1 MPLPFL
7 AWGVAALIGGTAT
20 AIAHHAGK
28 KSGYNNGYET
38 GYDTG
43 TEDSTAKIN
52 ALMKKLAELQ
62 VEREDVKDKF
72 AEVVDSI
79 GNLDTKDAGFFAKIG
94 ALLRGYTNFHA
105 FVIAVIS
112 YSRYRVLELSLDEGS
127 ATELRNI
134 VLGLIQG
141 GFPNNLKNDV
151 NNVWGTRQ
159 KAVAGADMEKYRK
172 KLKGDLLAEFN
183 SVCGQ
188 IDEIVQGL
196 KEISKKEKDIQKELR
211 ILKAS

>member
-1 MPLPFL
+1 MPLPFILGAL
-7 AWGVAALIGGTAT
+7 AVAGAAAL
-20 AIAHHAGK
+20 AHHVGK
-28 KSGYNNGYET
+28 KSGYNK

-43 TEDSTAKIN
+43 YHTGNEESSARIN
-52 ALMKKLAELQ
+52 QLMKKLAELQ
-62 VEREDVKDKF
+62 AEREDVKDKF
-72 AEVVDSI
+72 SEVVESI

-105 FVIAVIS
+105 FVVAVIS
-112 YSRYRVLELSLDEGS
+112 YARYRVLEISLDAAS

-141 GFPNNLKNDV
+141 GFPKNLKADV

-159 KAVAGADMEKYRK
+159 KGVAGAEMEKYRK
-172 KLKGDLLAEFN
+172 KLKGELLLEFS
-183 SVCGQ
+183 SVCDQ
-188 IDEIVQGL
+188 IDDIVKGL
-196 KEISKKEKDIQKELR
+196 KEISTKEKEVQKELA

>member
-1 MPLPFL
+1 MPLPFI
-7 AWGVAALIGGTAT
+7 AWGLAAAIGGVAT

-28 KSGYNNGYET
+28 KSGYNKGYET

-79 GNLDTKDAGFFAKIG
+79 GNLDTKDTGFFAKIG

-105 FVIAVIS
+105 FVVAVIS
-112 YSRYRVLELSLDEGS
+112 YSRYRVLELSLDEDS

-141 GFPNNLKNDV
+141 GFPNNLKKDV
-151 NNVWGTRQ
+151 NDVWGTRQ
-159 KAVAGADMEKYRK
+159 KTVAGAEMEKYRK
-172 KLKGDLLAEFN
+172 KLKGELLAEFN
-183 SVCGQ
+183 NVCGQ
-188 IDEIVQGL
+188 IDEIVKGL

-211 ILKAS
+211 VLKAS

>member
-7 AWGVAALIGGTAT
+7 AWGVAALIGGA
-20 AIAHHAGK
+20 AAAVAHHAGK
-28 KSGYNNGYET
+28 KSGYNKGYET

-72 AEVVDSI
+72 SEVVDSI

-105 FVIAVIS
+105 FVVAVIS
-112 YSRYRVLELSLDEGS
+112 YSRYRVLELSLDEDS

-159 KAVAGADMEKYRK
+159 KAVAGAEMEKYRK
-172 KLKGDLLAEFN
+172 KLKGDLLSEFN

-188 IDEIVQGL
+188 IDEIVKGL
-196 KEISKKEKDIQKELR
+196 KEISKKEKEIQKELR